1 MKISKMSTIANIKMQ
16 DTFNISVMKR
26 PPVLWLQVDFKYRL
40 YMSLGIQAIEGMK
53 CLPGSR
59 VPGMPLLPDSEE

>member
-1 MKISKMSTIANIKMQ
+1 
-16 DTFNISVMKR
+16 MKR

-53 CLPGSR
+53 CLPDSR